1 MKALFGSALLL
12 LSLASYALNPE
23 VLLNSE
29 KVDVSTSSA
38 TVIRTNATPETVEIS
53 FLVPMENSICERYET
68 RMVYRTSGIECGYDV
83 FTRTVSTGK
92 RCIRTNPQGACLQW
106 ADSYRTETVRRPRS
120 CMVPESFCA
129 QYGTATTYEKDSM
142 KIKFKDLPALGD
154 SETEKF
160 TVAARQN
167 TFGSGNVVYDVKPLE
182 TLREYKVTQKKFL
195 FWKRDFYI
203 VEEK

>member
-1 MKALFGSALLL
+1 MKAIVGFAVLFVTM
-12 LSLASYALNPE
+12 ASFAKNTE

-29 KVDVSTSSA
+29 RVDVSTSSA

-83 FTRTVSTGK
+83 FTRTINTGK

-106 ADSYRTETVRRPRS
+106 ADTYRTETVRRPRS

-129 QYGTATTYEKDSM
+129 QHGTATTYEKDSM

>member
-1 MKALFGSALLL
+1 MKALFSFALLIF
-12 LSLASYALNPE
+12 SLASYALNPE

-29 KVDVSTSSA
+29 KVDVSSSSA